1 LTLAGGI
8 CTAAGNGHASV
19 TKKLI
24 EACCSID
31 LQEKNGFTLL
41 FIAAQQ
47 GHACVTKQ
55 LIEAHRNIDL
65 HEVLS

>member
-1 LTLAGGI
+1 MR
-8 CTAAGNGHASV
+8 SV
-19 TKKLI
+19 TKQLI

-31 LQEKNGFTLL
+31 LQENIGFTLL
-41 FIAAQQ
+41 FIAAEQ